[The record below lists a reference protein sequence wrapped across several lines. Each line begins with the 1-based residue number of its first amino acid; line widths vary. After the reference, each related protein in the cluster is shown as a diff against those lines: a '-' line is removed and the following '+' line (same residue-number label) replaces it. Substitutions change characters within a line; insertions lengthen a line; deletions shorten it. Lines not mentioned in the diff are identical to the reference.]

1 MVDYKACVEA
11 EFEAIQKTLESLP
24 QNDLST
30 LSSLEIAGTAALLH
44 NFYNGI
50 ENVVKQLF
58 HSEKLELPSGSSW
71 HKELLELA
79 ENQGL
84 MSFELC
90 QSLRRYLA
98 FRHFFSHT
106 YALDLETEKIKPLLA
121 NCNEVY
127 SKFKSEVDSIIS
139 GS

>member
-1 MVDYKACVEA
+1 MVDYMVRIEA

-24 QNDLST
+24 LNDLSS

-50 ENVVKQLF
+50 ENVIKQLIC
-58 HSEKLELPSGSSW
+58 SKKLELPSGSSW
-71 HKELLELA
+71 HKELIELA
-79 ENQGL
+79 ENRGL

-98 FRHFFSHT
+98 FRHFFSHA
-106 YALDLETEKIKPLLA
+106 YALDLETEKIKPLLDS
-121 NCNEVY
+121 CSEVY